1 MGVFHAQERFSSF
14 EIAFA
19 YEQASSAR
27 LALPRYCEK
36 CGSCVQKQ
44 HGNNE
49 AVFVTIAGI
58 R

>member
-27 LALPRYCEK
+27 LALPRYCENA
-36 CGSCVQKQ
+36 GLVSRNSMEIMKQ
-44 HGNNE
+44 CL
-49 AVFVTIAGI
+49 
-58 R
+58 